1 MTGAEHHW
9 WERTGAAA
17 RRPGYELAVAYAR
30 SVAEEHVN
38 PLLALGLPLSVAGA
52 EGSFVFDQSGTALLD
67 LRTGGGAFALGHRN
81 AAVVRAL
88 VTAAGAVDMGDWQL
102 PSELRTRLS
111 KALSDSQPRGTWQ
124 WRFCVSGSE
133 GNELALRTAVMATER
148 TGLAAIEGGYHGQT
162 GLAAAVTD
170 PRYLHAKYPPLLAEP
185 IRLAPDASAAGA
197 IDESVAAVIVEPVQL
212 TEAIRPLEPDFL
224 AAIRRR
230 CDEVGAVLIFD
241 EVKCGLGRTGP
252 VWAHERGHVAP
263 DMLVTGKALSGGLY
277 PVAACG
283 IRTDGSNQALLKWRS
298 DFRSTYGGSLLGMVV
313 ATEAVAQLTN
323 EDNRRAFRDA
333 GDELEAALNPSLGRR
348 LHRMGMAF
356 SIDFESP
363 DHALFVASDLLHRGV
378 LVPFPRASTLLLFPP
393 FTLGTEEART
403 AARAIVAAADLADD
417 LLWGIPN
424 DDLR

>member
-1 MTGAEHHW
+1 LTGVEHRW
-9 WERTGAAA
+9 WEQTGAAA
-17 RRPGYELAVAYAR
+17 DRFGYELAVSYAR
-30 SVAEEHVN
+30 NVADEHVN

-52 EGSFVFDQSGTALLD
+52 GGSFVFDQSGTALLD
-67 LRTGGGAFALGHRN
+67 LRSGGGVFALGHRN
-81 AAVVRAL
+81 EALVRTL
-88 VTAAGAVDMGDWQL
+88 VTAAGTVDMGDWQL
-102 PSELRTRLS
+102 PSELRTRLAG
-111 KALSDSQPRGTWQ
+111 ALSDCQPGGAWQ

-133 GNELALRTAVMATER
+133 GNELALRTAMMATER
-148 TGLAAIEGGYHGQT
+148 PRLAAIEGGYHGQT

-185 IRLAPDASAAGA
+185 IRLSPDASAAGA
-197 IDESVAAVIVEPVQL
+197 IDKTVAAVIVEPVQL

-224 AAIRRR
+224 RALRRR

-252 VWAHERGHVAP
+252 VWAHERSGVSPDVLVA
-263 DMLVTGKALSGGLY
+263 GKALSGGLY

-283 IRTDGSNQALLKWRS
+283 IRTNGPNQALLKWRS

-313 ATEAVAQLTN
+313 ATEVVAQLTN
-323 EDNRRAFRDA
+323 EDNRRAYRHA
-333 GDELEAALNPSLGRR
+333 GDELEAALRPSLGPR

-393 FTLGTEEART
+393 FTLGTEEAGA
-403 AARAIVAAADLADD
+403 AARAIAAATELADD
-417 LLWGIPN
+417 LLLGIAE
-424 DDLR
+424 